1 MKRQLTSRQHK
12 ILWATVRSYIE
23 TAEPV
28 GSKALAD
35 QYNLGVS
42 TATIR
47 NDLALLEQGGLLI
60 QPHTSAGRVPS
71 DSGYRVYVNDLLEQS
86 DPSLLDR
93 TGLDR
98 TGAAA
103 SLDNLNALLG
113 DDLDALLAGAARI
126 LARLSGC
133 IALVTAPRTRTLVIR
148 HLQLMMVDPERVL
161 VLMVTDSYQTHSV
174 VVNLA
179 GDPRSEENGESWI
192 PLSTEAVARLEDELQ
207 LLSNFL
213 TLKLRGKTFGD
224 LQDLSWLELD
234 QDFRAYGT
242 WLHQLLGVV
251 AQRCLRPSLGQMF
264 TSGVTELI
272 RQPEFSH
279 SQQVQG
285 IVQLLED
292 PSEGLGQVLGCQ
304 HPRPLM
310 VYIGTEN
317 PLEPIRHCTLI
328 TATYFRDQDPLGTVS
343 LIGPTRMPYEQAF
356 SSVRAVASRLA
367 QSLQA

>member
-1 MKRQLTSRQHK
+1 MNNQLTPRQHK

-35 QYNLGVS
+35 HYNLGVS

-47 NDLALLEQGGLLI
+47 NDLALLEQVGLLI
-60 QPHTSAGRVPS
+60 QPHVSAGRVPS
-71 DSGYRVYVNDLLEQS
+71 DSGYRVYVDNLLQMEAEGSWQELAHQMDTLEQF
-86 DPSLLDR
+86 
-93 TGLDR
+93 
-98 TGAAA
+98 
-103 SLDNLNALLG
+103 LG
-113 DDLDALLAGAARI
+113 DDLDNLLTGAARI

-133 IALVTAPRTRTLVIR
+133 IALVTAPRTRALLIR

-161 VLMVTDSYQTHSV
+161 VLVVADSYQTHSV
-174 VVNLA
+174 VVNLG
-179 GDPRSEENGESWI
+179 GDPHSEESGEAWI
-192 PLSTEAVARLEDELQ
+192 PLSSEATAQLENELQ

-234 QDFRAYGT
+234 QDFRAYST
-242 WLHQLLGVV
+242 WLQHLLGAV
-251 AQRCLRPSLGQMF
+251 AQRCLKPSVGQMF

-272 RQPEFSH
+272 RQPEFAY

-285 IVQLLED
+285 IVQLLEEQPD
-292 PSEGLGQVLGCQ
+292 DLTQVLGSQ
-304 HPRPLM
+304 SRRPII

-328 TATYFRDQDPLGTVS
+328 TSTYYRDQEPMGTVS
-343 LIGPTRMPYEQAF
+343 LIGPTRMPYDQAF
-356 SSVRAVASRLA
+356 SSVRAVTTRLG
-367 QSLQA
+367 QTLQP

>member
-1 MKRQLTSRQHK
+1 MKPQLTSRQHK

-86 DPSLLDR
+86 DPSLL
-93 TGLDR
+93 GW

-103 SLDNLNALLG
+103 SLETLDALLG

-133 IALVTAPRTRTLVIR
+133 IALVTAPRARTLVIR

-179 GDPRSEENGESWI
+179 GDPRSEDSGESWI
-192 PLSTEAVARLEDELQ
+192 PLSAEAVARLEDELQ

-251 AQRCLRPSLGQMF
+251 AQRCLKPSLGQMF

-285 IVQLLED
+285 IVQLLEN
-292 PSEGLGQVLGCQ
+292 PSEGLGQVLGSQ
-304 HPRPLM
+304 HHRPLM

>member
-71 DSGYRVYVNDLLEQS
+71 DSGYRVYVNDLLEQQS
-86 DPSLLDR
+86 DPSLLDP
-93 TGLDR
+93 TG
-98 TGAAA
+98 TAA
-103 SLDNLNALLG
+103 SLEHLDALG
-113 DDLDALLAGAARI
+113 DDLEALLARAARI

-133 IALVTAPRTRTLVIR
+133 IALVTAPRTRALVIR

-192 PLSTEAVARLEDELQ
+192 PLSAEAVAQLEDELQ

-251 AQRCLRPSLGQMF
+251 AQRCLKPSLGQMF

-272 RQPEFSH
+272 RQPEFSQ

-292 PSEGLGQVLGCQ
+292 PSEGLGQVLGS
-304 HPRPLM
+304 HHHRPLM

-328 TATYFRDQDPLGTVS
+328 TATYFRDQNPLGTVS

-356 SSVRAVASRLA
+356 SSVRAIASRLA